1 MINMDPRK
9 IDSKKVDKKKM
20 YLYNTKTQRDTK
32 VSTTTEKGGAQNE
45 EYKSDVFIS
54 TRSSE
59 HTWNVKILRLYRYQK
74 NE

>member
-1 MINMDPRK
+1 MNQNQRK
-9 IDSKKVDKKKM
+9 IDSKRVDKKQM
-20 YLYNTKTQRDTK
+20 YLYNTEISRDTK
-32 VSTTTEKGGAQNE
+32 VSTTTNEGDVQNE

-59 HTWNVKILRLYRYQK
+59 HTWNVRILRLYRHQK